1 MMHPAIIILAVALWL
16 FVLYVLHRANLRFW
30 RFLWGSV
37 GLFILL
43 MVFVRSYVTMPLS
56 QMVTAL
62 SGVVGSLTDTFDAY
76 FKYAIVYVPTA
87 DSSITLQIDM
97 ECSGI
102 IEILAFLSLLLFFD
116 VYDRFEKVAVGIGAV
131 LLIMLFNA
139 LRIVIICEI
148 VHFFGVGAYGIAHTY
163 IGRIVFYA
171 LTVLMYFYVFTRP
184 QVIRM
189 KVGEFRYDH
198 GANGA

>member
-1 MMHPAIIILAVALWL
+1 MHPAVIILAVAFWL
-16 FVLYVLHRANLRFW
+16 FILYVLHRADLRFW
-30 RFLWGSV
+30 KFLWGSI
-37 GLFILL
+37 GSFILL
-43 MVFVRSYVTMPLS
+43 MVFVRPYVTMPLS

-62 SGVVGSLTDTFDAY
+62 SGVVGSVTDTFDAY
-76 FKYAIVYVPTA
+76 FKYAIIYVPTA

-97 ECSGI
+97 ECSGV
-102 IEILAFLSLLLFFD
+102 IEIMAFVSLLAFFN
-116 VYDRFEKVAVGIGAV
+116 VYDRFEKVAVGIGSV

-148 VHFFGVGAYGIAHTY
+148 VHFFGVDAYGIAHTY

-171 LTVLMYFYVFTRP
+171 LTVLMYFYVFTRS

-198 GANGA
+198 GTDGA

>member
-1 MMHPAIIILAVALWL
+1 MHPAVIILAVAFWL
-16 FVLYVLHRANLRFW
+16 FILYVLHRADLRFW
-30 RFLWGSV
+30 KFLWGSI
-37 GLFILL
+37 GSFILL
-43 MVFVRSYVTMPLS
+43 MVFVRPYVTMPLS

-62 SGVVGSLTDTFDAY
+62 SGVVGSVTDTFDAY
-76 FKYAIVYVPTA
+76 FKYAIIYVPTA

-97 ECSGI
+97 ECSGV
-102 IEILAFLSLLLFFD
+102 IEIMAFVSLLAFFN
-116 VYDRFEKVAVGIGAV
+116 VYDRFEKVVVGIGSV

-148 VHFFGVGAYGIAHTY
+148 VHFFGVDAYGIAHTY

-171 LTVLMYFYVFTRP
+171 LTVLMYFYVFTRS

-198 GANGA
+198 GADGA

>member
-1 MMHPAIIILAVALWL
+1 MHPSVIILAVAFWL
-16 FVLYVLHRANLRFW
+16 FILYVLHRADLRFW
-30 RFLWGSV
+30 KFLWGSI
-37 GLFILL
+37 GSFILL
-43 MVFVRSYVTMPLS
+43 MVFVRPYVTMPLS

-62 SGVVGSLTDTFDAY
+62 SGVVGSVTDTFDAY
-76 FKYAIVYVPTA
+76 FKYAIIYVPTA

-97 ECSGI
+97 ECSGV
-102 IEILAFLSLLLFFD
+102 IEIMAFVSLLAFFN
-116 VYDRFEKVAVGIGAV
+116 VYDRFEKVVVGIGSV

-148 VHFFGVGAYGIAHTY
+148 VHFFGVDAYGIAHTY

-171 LTVLMYFYVFTRP
+171 LTVLMYFYVFTRS

-198 GANGA
+198 GADGA

>member
-1 MMHPAIIILAVALWL
+1 MHPAVIILAVAFWL
-16 FVLYVLHRANLRFW
+16 FILYVLHRADLRFW
-30 RFLWGSV
+30 KFLWGSI
-37 GLFILL
+37 GSFILL
-43 MVFVRSYVTMPLS
+43 MVFVRPYVTMPLS

-62 SGVVGSLTDTFDAY
+62 SGVVGSVTDTFDAY
-76 FKYAIVYVPTA
+76 FKYAIIYVPTA

-97 ECSGI
+97 ECSGV
-102 IEILAFLSLLLFFD
+102 IEIMAFVSLLAFFN
-116 VYDRFEKVAVGIGAV
+116 VYDRFEKVVVGIGSV

-148 VHFFGVGAYGIAHTY
+148 VHFFGVDAYGIAHTY

-171 LTVLMYFYVFTRP
+171 LTVLMYFYVFTRS

-198 GANGA
+198 AADGA

>member
-1 MMHPAIIILAVALWL
+1 MMHPAVIILAVAFWL
-16 FVLYVLHRANLRFW
+16 FILYVLHRADLRFW
-30 RFLWGSV
+30 KFLWGSI
-37 GLFILL
+37 GSFILL
-43 MVFVRSYVTMPLS
+43 MVFVRPYVTMPLS

-62 SGVVGSLTDTFDAY
+62 SGVVGSVTDTFDAY
-76 FKYAIVYVPTA
+76 FKYAIIYVPTA

-97 ECSGI
+97 ECSGV
-102 IEILAFLSLLLFFD
+102 IEIMAFVSLLAFFN
-116 VYDRFEKVAVGIGAV
+116 VYDRFEKVVVGIGSV

-148 VHFFGVGAYGIAHTY
+148 VHFFGVDAYGIAHTY

-171 LTVLMYFYVFTRP
+171 LTVLMYFYVFTRS

-198 GANGA
+198 GADGA